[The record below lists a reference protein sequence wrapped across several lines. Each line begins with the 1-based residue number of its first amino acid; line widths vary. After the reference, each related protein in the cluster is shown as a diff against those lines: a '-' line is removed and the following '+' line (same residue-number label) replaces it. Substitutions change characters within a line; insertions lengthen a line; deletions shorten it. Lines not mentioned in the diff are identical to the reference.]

1 LNLDIG
7 GIDMEITKEIFE
19 KYVGRFPEGDDLE
32 RCNCPKAGTP
42 LHYMCG
48 WNEEE
53 NKPQFM
59 VGIFRHD

>member
-1 LNLDIG
+1 
-7 GIDMEITKEIFE
+7 MEITKEIFE